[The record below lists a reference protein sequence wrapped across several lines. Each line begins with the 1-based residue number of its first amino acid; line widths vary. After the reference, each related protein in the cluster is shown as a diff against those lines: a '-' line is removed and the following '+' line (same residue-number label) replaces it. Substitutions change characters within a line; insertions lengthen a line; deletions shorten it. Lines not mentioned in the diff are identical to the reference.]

1 MAKTT
6 ADVTLVRG
14 AAAMGKASMPADLSG
29 LDKIIDKGNEMQ
41 DEIGG
46 KIEAEKN

>member
-14 AAAMGKASMPADLSG
+14 AAAMGEASMPADLSG
-29 LDKIIDKGNEMQ
+29 LDKITEKGNEM
-41 DEIGG
+41 
-46 KIEAEKN
+46 